1 MAEPTALSPRT
12 TNRGPKTAP
21 ALFSRPDADII
32 LSSSDN
38 THFRV
43 HRQILSIASPFF
55 ETMLGL
61 PQSTTSVSGT
71 LIAVEEDARTLEDLL
86 RICYP
91 VRDPQLKIH
100 VLTDWRH
107 ISNVVH
113 AAMKYDMVQAVEFV
127 KTKLMAG
134 VDVSPL
140 QVFCIACKHGFESV
154 ARNVAVKLTAPNA
167 ALSTQAIRG
176 VYVFQLED
184 IPAGCYYRLMQ
195 AGKSHMPC
203 VDNIEFCR
211 QGDANKPL
219 TVHEEPCVG
228 YRVYDDDGANHGKHA
243 FRSAD
248 NVYYS
253 VSQDTFLLFQRAH
266 PVSDLNDSDES
277 DTAAK
282 DDASAHISESGSAV
296 LILPEDSG
304 TLELLLQLG
313 TRTMNDHA
321 FIASGLRAAAKYNI
335 TTAYAALTT
344 RWLELSNKSPLHSY
358 LIASAYGLKEETI
371 KSARQLLSWRSEQ
384 LQEAYIPVMEEVSAG
399 HYFRLLQYHGRCAD
413 AADSAVR
420 KSWAKAF
427 VGDMPRHCTGGRCGR
442 IGATQSRWA
451 DTCYTRLKTLH
462 DRPRKAV
469 AEDATLVG
477 ELCFQVGSCS
487 SCAECISHV
496 DIIRFLIAFSKA
508 NEEVLMSVDANILF
522 RNQG

>member
-61 PQSTTSVSGT
+61 PQSTTSASGT
-71 LIAVEEDARTLEDLL
+71 PPLIAVEEDARTLEDLL

-100 VLTDWRH
+100 VLTDWQH

-113 AAMKYDMVQAVEFV
+113 AAMKYDMVQAIEFV
-127 KTKLMAG
+127 KTKLTAG

-167 ALSTQAIRG
+167 ALNTQVIRG
-176 VYVFQLED
+176 VYVSQLED
-184 IPAGCYYRLMQ
+184 IPAACYYRLMQ
-195 AGKSHMPC
+195 AGKSRMPC
-203 VDNIEFCR
+203 VDNIVFCG
-211 QGDANKPL
+211 QGDANRCL
-219 TVHEEPCVG
+219 TVYQEPCAG
-228 YRVYDDDGANHGKHA
+228 YRVRDDDGANHGKHTL
-243 FRSAD
+243 RSAD

-253 VSQDTFLLFQRAH
+253 VSQDTFSLFQRAH
-266 PVSDLNDSDES
+266 PVSNIYDSN
-277 DTAAK
+277 
-282 DDASAHISESGSAV
+282 ESGSAV
-296 LILPEDSG
+296 LTLPEDSG
-304 TLELLLQLG
+304 TVELLLQLG
-313 TRTMNDHA
+313 TRDMNDHA
-321 FIASGLRAAAKYNI
+321 FIASGLRAAAKYKT
-335 TTAYAALTT
+335 TTAHAALTT
-344 RWLELSNKSPLHSY
+344 RWLELSNKSPLPSY
-358 LIASAYGLKEETI
+358 LIASAYGLKEEAI

-384 LQEAYIPVMEEVSAG
+384 LREAYIPVMEEVSAG

-420 KSWAKAF
+420 KSWTKAF

-442 IGATQSRWA
+442 GIGATQSRWA
-451 DTCYTRLKTLH
+451 DTCYTRLKALH
-462 DRPRKAV
+462 DLPRKAV

-487 SCAECISHV
+487 SCAECISHA
-496 DIIRFLIAFSKA
+496 DIIRFLTTFSKA
-508 NEEVLMSVDANILF
+508 NEEVLMLVDTNILF